1 MCNILLEECRTVSG
15 MLGFMRHWDH
25 NSLRRRVAIS
35 DFNSGSL
42 AAFVL
47 LYVNTVS
54 ISAANRVPHSLNV
67 FHVIFAPLS
76 SRT

>member
-1 MCNILLEECRTVSG
+1 
-15 MLGFMRHWDH
+15 MLGFMKHWDH

-47 LYVNTVS
+47 MYVKTLS
-54 ISAANRVPHSLNV
+54 ILGGNRVPHSVNV
-67 FHVIFAPLS
+67 FHVIFAP
-76 SRT
+76 